1 MSRSG
6 ILPVPRS
13 VRILTPAATR
23 GSHWLPC
30 SRNIDASGR
39 LAPTR
44 SAYTLLELLVATL
57 IGSFLLGGL
66 YLAFYMTL
74 TQTQISREMA
84 QTEDLARGVFN
95 RIALDLSQTLGPLPP
110 KVLNS
115 GGTSLNWGTRNGSSN
130 TPASG
135 NTGTGDPTGDS
146 SESITADSTA
156 ATPSSDSA
164 SSATTTTPAPT
175 LPFHAGIYGYDD
187 DPPRLVIFASQVP
200 PSLSTPGVLLGTAV
214 AESQQSSDL
223 RRIVYWRGVN
233 GGLCREERPWVTAD
247 QIGNSTYPN
256 RDNEEAALVAD
267 HIVDVQFEY
276 YDGTGWSTTWDGS
289 GTSATGSGIAG
300 PPRAVRITLTF
311 ELTDPQRPQ
320 EPIYRTI
327 SQIIPI
333 RTAPGNATVSL
344 VDPVVPSG
352 TETKPDDGSSGDT
365 SGTDSGGGS
374 GSGGGMGGIGQGKG
388 GNIGNGKGSLGGIGG
403 GIGGKG
409 GMGGGR
415 GGGAGAIGG
424 GMGGGTGGKGGTG
437 GGGTGPGGGRGGF
450 GGGGGPSGGGG
461 FGGGGGTGGL
471 GGGRGGGGGR

>member
-1 MSRSG
+1 
-6 ILPVPRS
+6 
-13 VRILTPAATR
+13 
-23 GSHWLPC
+23 
-30 SRNIDASGR
+30 
-39 LAPTR
+39 
-44 SAYTLLELLVATL
+44 LLVATL

-110 KVLNS
+110 KVVNS
-115 GGTSLNWGTRNGSSN
+115 TGTSLS
-130 TPASG
+130 
-135 NTGTGDPTGDS
+135 TGATGDS
-146 SESITADSTA
+146 GATGGTGGTGGQAGSSGDSGSPGGGNMTGDSGDGATTGSGQDTASFDSTA
-156 ATPSSDSA
+156 TGTSN
-164 SSATTTTPAPT
+164 TPAPT

-388 GNIGNGKGSLGGIGG
+388 GNIGNGKGGLGGIGG

-424 GMGGGTGGKGGTG
+424 GIGGGTGGKGGTG

-461 FGGGGGTGGL
+461 FGGGGGPSGGGGFGGGGGTGGL